1 MASNFEPFKPDAL
14 IERRIRDAREARV
27 PYASELSPGRSRGG
41 AKRRRIGGR
50 GLSVAAAAGLALIAL
65 GSFRAAPPHPT
76 AAPLA
81 GLSISDLAKNAG
93 ELPAAEASD
102 AH

>member
-1 MASNFEPFKPDAL
+1 MTSNLESFKPDAL

-27 PYASELSPGRSRGG
+27 PYPSQPSPGRSRG
-41 AKRRRIGGR
+41 AASRRRISGR

-65 GSFRAAPPHPT
+65 GSFRAPPPHP
-76 AAPLA
+76 AAASMP
-81 GLSISDLAKNAG
+81 GLSIADLAKNAG
-93 ELPAAEASD
+93 ELPTAEAFD